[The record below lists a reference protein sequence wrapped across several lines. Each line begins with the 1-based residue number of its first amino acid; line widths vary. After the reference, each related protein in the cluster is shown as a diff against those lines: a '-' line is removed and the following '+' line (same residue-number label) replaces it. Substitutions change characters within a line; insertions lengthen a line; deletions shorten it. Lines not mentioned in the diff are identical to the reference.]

1 MIHADADAIADTVGF
16 AKHDTRALAPV
27 AQVGGDQQLV
37 DLWLHGRSP
46 HTQRAYSTDA
56 ANFLSF
62 VRKPLRTVTVGDVQA
77 WMDSLGHL
85 APASRARKISS
96 VKSLFGFGHRL
107 GYLPFDVGRVV
118 KRPKLKDTLAER
130 ILSESDVHKLF
141 VTAEQPPAR
150 RRTPS
155 QEARA
160 RRNYV
165 LLRLLYAA
173 GLRVD
178 EIAHLAWRDLRER
191 GDAGQVTA
199 YGKGG
204 RTRVVL
210 LPACVWDELR
220 SIRDGAP
227 QDAPVFASR
236 THGGFLTTTQV
247 RRLVYAAAS
256 AAGLDERPSPHW
268 LRHAHATHALERGA
282 ASHLVQATLG
292 HASVATTGRY
302 LHARPTDSSARYLPV

>member
-1 MIHADADAIADTVGF
+1 LLDIIRSGEGPLSAADADTS
-16 AKHDTRALAPV
+16 LAVPV
-27 AQVGGDQQLV
+27 AQVAGDQQLL

-56 ANFLSF
+56 GDFLAF
-62 VRKPLRTVTVGDVQA
+62 VSKPLRTVAVGDVQA
-77 WMDSLGHL
+77 WMDTLDHR

-130 ILSESDVHKLF
+130 ILSEADVHRLF
-141 VTAEQPPAR
+141 VTADQPSSPN
-150 RRTPS
+150 RTPL
-155 QEARA
+155 QEKRT

-165 LLRLLYAA
+165 LLRLLYTA

-178 EIAHLAWRDLRER
+178 EIARLAWRDLRER
-191 GDAGQVTA
+191 GAAGQVTA

-204 RTRVVL
+204 KTRVVL
-210 LPACVWDELR
+210 LPASVWHELL

-227 QDAPVFASR
+227 SDAPVFASR
-236 THGGFLTTTQV
+236 TRSGFLTTTQV
-247 RRLVYAAAS
+247 RRLVYAAAA

-268 LRHAHATHALERGA
+268 LRHAHAMHALERGA
-282 ASHLVQATLG
+282 AIHLVQATLG

-302 LHARPTDSSARYLPV
+302 LYARPTDSSARYLPV

>member
-1 MIHADADAIADTVGF
+1 
-16 AKHDTRALAPV
+16 LAVPV
-27 AQVGGDQQLV
+27 AQVAGDAQLLE
-37 DLWLHGRSP
+37 LWLAGRSS

-56 ANFLSF
+56 SDLLAF
-62 VRKPLRTVTVGDVQA
+62 VDKPLRTVTVGDVED
-77 WMDSLGHL
+77 WMDTLDHL
-85 APASRARKISS
+85 AAASRARKISS

-130 ILSESDVHKLF
+130 ILSQGDVHKLF
-141 VTAEQPPAR
+141 VAANQPSSVGG
-150 RRTPS
+150 TPL
-155 QEARA
+155 QQKRV

-165 LLRLLYAA
+165 LLRLLYTG

-178 EIAHLAWRDLRER
+178 EIARLAWRDLRER

-204 RTRVVL
+204 KTRVVL
-210 LPACVWDELR
+210 LPATIWRELA

-227 QDAPVFASR
+227 LDAPVFASR
-236 THGGFLTTTQV
+236 NNDGFLTATQV
-247 RRLVYAAAS
+247 RRLVYAAAG

-268 LRHAHATHALERGA
+268 LRHAHAAHALERGA
-282 ASHLVQATLG
+282 AIHMVQATLG

-302 LHARPTDSSARYLPV
+302 LRARPTDSSARYLPV

>member
-1 MIHADADAIADTVGF
+1 
-16 AKHDTRALAPV
+16 LAYGTV
-27 AQVGGDQQLV
+27 AQVDGDQQLLE
-37 DLWLHGRSP
+37 LWLHGRSP
-46 HTQRAYSTDA
+46 HTHRAYSTDA
-56 ANFLSF
+56 ADFLAF
-62 VRKPLRTVTVGDVQA
+62 VRKPLRTVTVGNVQA
-77 WMDSLGHL
+77 WMDTLEHL

-96 VKSLFGFGHRL
+96 VKSLFGFGHRV

-130 ILSESDVHKLF
+130 ILSEGDVHKLF
-141 VTAEQPPAR
+141 ATAEQPPAH
-150 RRTPS
+150 RRTPL
-155 QEARA
+155 QETRA

-165 LLRLLYAA
+165 LLRLPYTA

-178 EIAHLAWRDLRER
+178 EIARLAWRDLRER

-204 RTRVVL
+204 KTRVVL
-210 LPACVWDELR
+210 LPASVWHELL

-227 QDAPVFASR
+227 MDAPVFPSR
-236 THGGFLTTTQV
+236 NRNGFLTTTQV
-247 RRLVYAAAS
+247 RRLVYAAAT

-282 ASHLVQATLG
+282 AIHLVQATLG

>member
-1 MIHADADAIADTVGF
+1 MDTLE
-16 AKHDTRALAPV
+16 R
-27 AQVGGDQQLV
+27 
-37 DLWLHGRSP
+37 
-46 HTQRAYSTDA
+46 
-56 ANFLSF
+56 
-62 VRKPLRTVTVGDVQA
+62 
-77 WMDSLGHL
+77 L

-130 ILSESDVHKLF
+130 ILSEGDVHRLF
-141 VTAEQPPAR
+141 VTAQQLSSFK
-150 RRTPS
+150 RTPL
-155 QEARA
+155 QDKRA

-165 LLRLLYAA
+165 LLRLLYTA

-178 EIAHLAWRDLRER
+178 EIARLAWRDLRER
-191 GDAGQVTA
+191 GDAGQVTV

-204 RTRVVL
+204 KTRVVL
-210 LPACVWDELR
+210 LPASVWHELL
-220 SIRDGAP
+220 SIRDAAP
-227 QDAPVFASR
+227 SDAPVFASR
-236 THGGFLTTTQV
+236 GGGGFLTTTQV

-282 ASHLVQATLG
+282 AIHLVQATLG